1 MVSYLKRAVMVML
14 KTKSETRTGKMD
26 QAAEGVA
33 YSAEKLAIATGLW
46 INGHVYGRF
55 EARETLLYEEKLTLK
70 ISEENPHSKIAVLN
84 YFICNHGNE
93 EKRIKLLAMHLPK
106 TFVMNHFSFISP
118 ADQTI
123 FHLAGEKMF
132 LVGGLPEEGL
142 KWKATVIP
150 SWHISSDSIWGDI
163 GRGILKYSPLAKG
176 NPASIL
182 SADIAVPPG
191 KTVRLSSWIIS
202 GEGKTEVVSLR
213 DVLLKNRLAFQ
224 NEK

>member
-1 MVSYLKRAVMVML
+1 ML
-14 KTKSETRTGKMD
+14 KTKTETRPGQTEL
-26 QAAEGVA
+26 AAEGIA
-33 YSAEKLAIATGLW
+33 YPAEKLAIATGLW

-70 ISEENPHSKIAVLN
+70 VSEESPHSKIAVLN

-93 EKRIKLLAMHLPK
+93 EKRIKLLVMHLPK
-106 TFVMNHFSFISP
+106 TFIMNHFSFIAP

-132 LVGGLPEEGL
+132 LVGGLPVEDA
-142 KWKATVIP
+142 KWEATVIP
-150 SWHISSDSIWGDI
+150 SWHISSDSIWEDI
-163 GRGILKYSPLAKG
+163 GKGTLKYSPLAKG

-182 SADIAVPPG
+182 STDIGVPPG
-191 KTVRLSSWIIS
+191 KTVRLASWLIS
-202 GEGKTEVVSLR
+202 GEDKNELVSLR
-213 DVLLKNRLAFQ
+213 NVLLKNRLAFA